1 MNPFRFIKLHIFLL
15 AFVFGLFTIYVIM
28 PEEKKIYVYPT
39 PENVND
45 IQYKDNADN
54 CFDITQEVVN
64 CGDYDSVEKIP
75 MQ

>member
-15 AFVFGLFTIYVIM
+15 AFVFGLFVVYVIM

-39 PENVND
+39 PENID
-45 IQYKDNADN
+45 QIQYKDNADN
-54 CFDITQEVVN
+54 CFDITQEEVN
-64 CGDYDSVEKIP
+64 CNNYSGVEKIP

>member
-1 MNPFRFIKLHIFLL
+1 MNPFRFIKLPIFLL
-15 AFVFGLFTIYVIM
+15 AFVFGLFAVYVIM

-54 CFDITQEVVN
+54 CFDITQEEVN
-64 CGDYDSVEKIP
+64 CRDYDSVEKIP